1 MDSVQLPVFVE
12 KLIEKLME
20 MVAVE
25 LLVVKEQLVRD
36 VVGSLY
42 NIRTVRRYRS
52 L

>member
-42 NIRTVRRYRS
+42 NISKST